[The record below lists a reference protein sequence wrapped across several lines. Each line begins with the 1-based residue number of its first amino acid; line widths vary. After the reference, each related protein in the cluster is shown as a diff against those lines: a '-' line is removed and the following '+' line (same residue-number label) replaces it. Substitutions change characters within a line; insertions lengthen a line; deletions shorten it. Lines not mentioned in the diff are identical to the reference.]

1 MWVSRVNTA
10 SWIRRASA
18 RISSSPG
25 AAGSS
30 STAPQPESA
39 RATATEASGKRQ
51 FFKDMEPPDLR
62 SGKGCAMGCA
72 GAGEPAMVPAA
83 PSRRG
88 PGSATGRPL
97 PRALK
102 VVAGWSARTRRSPS
116 EPGAPAA
123 VAVCCFR
130 HLSDFGT
137 AESVRLGPSAEVG
150 GGGSG
155 GDAKNGRDM
164 KFTGFMAG
172 NSLPGMPGQREVE
185 RSEGAERRA
194 IIRRKRGLKVDAL
207 APSRNLLFSTPMDTL
222 RRWAG
227 LCRAPPRSGRFRG
240 TLRVGNRSCRKSP
253 RILS

>member
-39 RATATEASGKRQ
+39 TAATTEASGKRQ

-62 SGKGCAMGCA
+62 SGKGCVMGCA

-102 VVAGWSARTRRSPS
+102 LWPDGRRGPDGR
-116 EPGAPAA
+116 PRNPALPAA

-130 HLSDFGT
+130 HLSELRNGGIGT
-137 AESVRLGPSAEVG
+137 ARPERRSRRRRERRRRQ
-150 GGGSG
+150 
-155 GDAKNGRDM
+155 DGRDM

-172 NSLPGMPGQREVE
+172 NSLPECLAKG
-185 RSEGAERRA
+185 RSSVA
-194 IIRRKRGLKVDAL
+194 RG
-207 APSRNLLFSTPMDTL
+207 
-222 RRWAG
+222 
-227 LCRAPPRSGRFRG
+227 RSGAQ
-240 TLRVGNRSCRKSP
+240 
-253 RILS
+253 